1 MRETLYLEFRESRP
15 VRTTNGRIGFPVD
28 LNKKPDAFLRV
39 PRGTQSRRGSA
50 STAALHRAKNVLAR
64 LGL

>member
-1 MRETLYLEFRESRP
+1 MRETLYLDFRAWRP
-15 VRTTNGRIGFPVD
+15 MRLTNGRLGFPVD
-28 LNKKPDAFLRV
+28 THKKPDAFLRV

-50 STAALHRAKNVLAR
+50 STAAMHRAKSLAAR

>member
-1 MRETLYLEFRESRP
+1 MRDTLYLDFRAFRP
-15 VRTTNGRIGFPVD
+15 MRMTNGRIGFPVD

-50 STAALHRAKNVLAR
+50 STAATHRARQVLAK

>member
-1 MRETLYLEFRESRP
+1 MRDTLYLDFRAWRP
-15 VRTTNGRIGFPVD
+15 MRMTNGRISFSVEP
-28 LNKKPDAFLRV
+28 NKKPDAFLRV

-50 STAALHRAKNVLAR
+50 ATAATHRAKQLLTK

>member
-1 MRETLYLEFRESRP
+1 MRETLYLDFRAWRP
-15 VRTTNGRIGFPVD
+15 MRLTNGRIGFPVD

-50 STAALHRAKNVLAR
+50 STAATHRARNVFAK

>member
-1 MRETLYLEFRESRP
+1 MRETLYLDFRAFRP
-15 VRTTNGRIGFPVD
+15 MRMTNGRIGFPVD
-28 LNKKPDAFLRV
+28 VNKKPDAFLRV

-50 STAALHRAKNVLAR
+50 STAATHRARQLLAK

>member
-15 VRTTNGRIGFPVD
+15 VRTTNGRPYFPVD

-39 PRGTQSRRGSA
+39 PRGTQARRGSA
-50 STAALHRAKNVLAR
+50 STAAMHRAKQLMAR